1 MNIASAAQQSFV
13 GATQQSTTLAAV
25 SPQSFG
31 LASSDTAPGAAPAKS
46 ASTSGGAANA
56 TLSSQTLQALMDL
69 LQGDPADS
77 ASATKKHHP
86 HHAMGQPPAS
96 NPSSSMA
103 SASPAAADPGAQG
116 DDSSESATLA
126 TALGA

>member
-13 GATQQSTTLAAV
+13 GATQQSATLAAV

-31 LASSDTAPGAAPAKS
+31 LASCDTAPGAAPAKS
-46 ASTSGGAANA
+46 ACASGGTANA

-69 LQGDPADS
+69 LQGDPADT
-77 ASATKKHHP
+77 ASTTRKHHP

-96 NPSSSMA
+96 NTSSSMA
-103 SASPAAADPGAQG
+103 SASPAADPGAQG